1 MYIEKYCNIS
11 GDHLEFRESFDKY
24 RFGNILTC
32 DRNMLDQLERI
43 RKIAQ
48 SNATVI
54 IFGETGTGKELYAEY
69 IHQMSVRKD
78 KRYIKINCAT
88 ISESLFESEMFG
100 YQPGAF
106 TGALKGGKQ
115 GIFEIASGGTIFLDE
130 ISEMSKNNQSKFLRA
145 IQENAFVKVGGGS
158 ETKVD
163 VRIIA
168 ASNRELEG
176 MVEEGEFREDLFY
189 RLNVIPVKLTPLAER
204 KEDIVLLSMAFMDSF
219 NKAYGLNR
227 RMSPQLME
235 TLVDY
240 RWPGNVRE
248 LKNVI
253 ERAVLLSSDDLLT
266 RVDLKNSIKSKAR
279 QDSKTMP
286 QGNSYFD
293 MEHYS
298 NLGKSLKE
306 IMGEYEKM
314 VITEYVRRHGSLR
327 KAAKALQVSPA
338 SLSRKMSEYDEK
350 E

>member
-1 MYIEKYCNIS
+1 MYIEKFCDIA
-11 GDHLEFRESFDKY
+11 GDHLQFRENYDKY

-32 DRNMLDQLERI
+32 NRNMLEQLDRI
-43 RKIAQ
+43 RKIAR

-69 IHQMSVRKD
+69 IHQMSARKD

-145 IQENAFVKVGGGS
+145 IQENAFVKVGGGA

-189 RLNVIPVKLTPLAER
+189 RLNVIPVRLTPLQER
-204 KEDIVLLSMAFMDSF
+204 KDDIVLLSMAFMENF

-227 RMSPQLME
+227 RMSLKLME
-235 TLVDY
+235 TLVGY
-240 RWPGNVRE
+240 NWPGNVRE
-248 LKNVI
+248 LKNVM
-253 ERAVLLSSDDLLT
+253 ERAVLLSGDNLLT
-266 RVDLKNSIKSKAR
+266 EADLKNSIKT
-279 QDSKTMP
+279 KTRAEDKQEEFTE
-286 QGNSYFD
+286 QGRD
-293 MEHYS
+293 C
-298 NLGKSLKE
+298 GKSLKE
-306 IMGEYEKM
+306 MVSEYERN
-314 VITEYVRRHGSLR
+314 IIAEYVNKYGSLR
-327 KAAKALQVSPA
+327 KAAKILQVSPA
-338 SLSRKMSEYDEK
+338 SLSRKMSEYGEK
-350 E
+350 K